1 MNKVDNMFL
10 KIISDERFASTFDVA
25 PSKYRSLDEGKRA
38 LNPHVKAVAEMV
50 DQLNKKIN
58 EAKSDMRIRNKVGP
72 VVFTEADFKPIYN
85 KAVSSL
91 SK

>member
-10 KIISDERFASTFDVA
+10 KIISDERFASTFDVV
-25 PSKYRSLDEGKRA
+25 PSKYRSLDDGKRA

-50 DQLNKKIN
+50 DLLNKIIN
-58 EAKSDMRIRNKVGP
+58 EVKSDMRIRNKVGP
-72 VVFTEADFKPIYN
+72 VMLTDSDFNSIY
-85 KAVSSL
+85 KKVLSTL

>member
-10 KIISDERFASTFDVA
+10 KIISDERFASTFDVV
-25 PSKYRSLDEGKRA
+25 PLKYRSLDEGKRA

-58 EAKSDMRIRNKVGP
+58 DVKSDMRIRNKVGP

>member
-10 KIISDERFASTFDVA
+10 RIISDEQFASTFDIN
-25 PSKYRSLDEGKRA
+25 PSKYRDLNEGKRA
-38 LNPHVKAVAEMV
+38 LNPQVKAIAELI

-58 EAKSDMRIRNKVGP
+58 DVKSDMRIRNKVGP
-72 VVFTEADFKPIYN
+72 VVLTDTDFNAIY
-85 KAVSSL
+85 KKVLSML

>member
-10 KIISDERFASTFDVA
+10 RIISDERLASTFDIV

-38 LNPHVKAVAEMV
+38 INPHVKAIAEMV

-58 EAKSDMRIRNKVGP
+58 EVKSDMRVRNKVGP
-72 VVFTEADFKPIYN
+72 VVLTDSDINSIY
-85 KAVSSL
+85 KKVLSSL
-91 SK
+91 SR